1 MNTYENL
8 KKIIILGKKT
18 DEEILAM
25 MDIFLMNDR
34 ITEEQYNELVRMLET
49 N

>member
-8 KKIIILGKKT
+8 KKIIGLGKKT
-18 DEEILAM
+18 NEEILAM
-25 MDIFLMNDR
+25 MDIFLMNSR
-34 ITEEQYNELVRMLET
+34 ITAEQYTELSGLLT

>member
-8 KKIIILGKKT
+8 KKTIALGKKT

-25 MDIFLMNDR
+25 MDIFLKNQR
-34 ITEEQYNELVRMLET
+34 ITKEQYNELIILM